1 MQAIRD
7 DHLRLMTD
15 QQERMAGQIVSES
28 ERTWAYC
35 RVSLRNEHDQ
45 TSCHDFGCDHD
56 SDLSPTSEL
65 NGDCDQIAGR
75 LGKLMR
81 HRIFETAQRPMLWIL
96 QMLPTLPAPPQMR
109 IPDLPEQSWSWDPK
123 KTPLRV
129 YPNSDRTRPMLRR
142 VEVPELVEEE
152 VLAYAKLERQVD
164 HVLNF
169 EE

>member
-1 MQAIRD
+1 
-7 DHLRLMTD
+7 
-15 QQERMAGQIVSES
+15 MAAQIVSES
-28 ERTWAYC
+28 ERIWAYC
-35 RVSLRNEHDQ
+35 RVSLRSEHDQ

-81 HRIFETAQRPMLWIL
+81 HRMFETAQPPMLWIL

-109 IPDLPEQSWSWDPK
+109 IPDLLEQSWSWDPK
-123 KTPLRV
+123 KTPLRE
-129 YPNSDRTRPMLRR
+129 YLDRDRTRPRLRR
-142 VEVPELVEEE
+142 VEVLELVEEE
-152 VLAYAKLERQVD
+152 VLACAKLGRLVD
-164 HVLNF
+164 HVLNS

>member
-1 MQAIRD
+1 
-7 DHLRLMTD
+7 
-15 QQERMAGQIVSES
+15 MAGQIVSES

-81 HRIFETAQRPMLWIL
+81 RQRFETVQPPMLWIL

-109 IPDLPEQSWSWDPK
+109 IPDLPEQSWSWDPM

-129 YPNSDRTRPMLRR
+129 YPDIDRTRPRLRR
-142 VEVPELVEEE
+142 VEVLELVEEE
-152 VLAYAKLERQVD
+152 VQACAELGPLVD